1 MIKLSA
7 MTKIITLSN
16 LILNYIDNIVNAIE
30 SD

>member
-16 LILNYIDNIVNAIE
+16 LIQNYIDNIVNAIE